1 MGGNTRLAFVALST
15 LEQSESSFGV
25 VHLFLVL
32 RKDGSTWKVLLLEPN
47 NSLSGIDQLLARLD
61 GVGLSNNS
69 QRGGTNI
76 RLLAPGEGDHVTG
89 ISATEIEF
97 AVKGDIG
104 ELTGVESQF
113 SNPEQMEWSPTTIH
127 WVGRQDL
134 RMGVAS
140 PVCLPLLV
148 SVSSPISVARV
159 EHQQGW
165 HGHAQRV
172 AHNELH

>member
-1 MGGNTRLAFVALST
+1 VGGNTRLAFVALST

-113 SNPEQMEWSPTTIH
+113 SNPEQMEWSPTTIR
-127 WVGRQDL
+127 WVGRPADGDGIS
-134 RMGVAS
+134 RMPAPFGVGKQPHRWRVWS
-140 PVCLPLLV
+140 
-148 SVSSPISVARV
+148 ISKAGTVTLSEWRTM
-159 EHQQGW
+159 
-165 HGHAQRV
+165 
-172 AHNELH
+172 NFTN